1 MKKIFMLAIVAVSNL
16 CYAQNEIDALRYSQ
30 LNFGGTARFS
40 SMSGAFGA
48 LGGDFSVLSTNPA
61 GIAIYRRSEFAF
73 TPGFFS
79 EKTTSNF
86 KGNMLDDYKYNVN
99 FSNAGIVLAHY
110 EPETKNAW
118 KGIMFGFGYNRL
130 NNFNSRI
137 SMTGENDSTSLLD
150 IYVSDATNVGGDTS
164 AMDPFGT
171 QLALSTSAIWQ
182 DTSNGMFYHHIQGT
196 YGEEQSKQVTSSGS
210 MGETVF
216 TLGGNY
222 DDKLYMGITIGIP
235 NIHYNQESNYQETA
249 DTNALNGFK
258 SFELNEDLRTTGVG
272 FNLKFGMI
280 YKPADW
286 VRVGGAFH
294 SPTYFNMHDDWSS
307 SMITHFTNP
316 NEDFTSES
324 PTGLFDYSLVT
335 PMRAIG
341 SIGFV
346 IKKIGLVGVDYEFVD
361 YPSASLSADKYKY
374 LNENKAIRAKYME
387 GNNIRFGTEWKL
399 APMSIRAGAAYYS
412 SPFKNGMGN
421 DNSYRM
427 DYSAGIGFREENF
440 FLDFAYVLSQTTDNY
455 YFYDASVISPSVNTS
470 KSSSVLMTLGFKF

>member
-1 MKKIFMLAIVAVSNL
+1 MVAGGVLLSAIAF
-16 CYAQNEIDALRYSQ
+16 AQNEIDALRYSQ

-61 GIAIYRRSEFAF
+61 GIGIYRRSEFAF

-79 EKTTSNF
+79 QKTTSNF
-86 KGNMLDDYKYNVN
+86 KGNRLDDYKYNVN
-99 FSNAGIVLAHY
+99 FSNAGIVLAYY
-110 EPETKNAW
+110 EPETKNEW

-130 NNFNSRI
+130 NNFNQRT
-137 SMTGENDSTSLLD
+137 SMYGKNNKNSLLD
-150 IYVSDATNVGGDTS
+150 IYLADAQNSGGDTS
-164 AMDPFGT
+164 GMDPFGT
-171 QLALSTSAIWQ
+171 QLALSTMAIWR
-182 DTSNGMFYHHIQGT
+182 DSASGMYYHHMQGI

-222 DDKLYMGITIGIP
+222 NDKLYMGMTIGIP
-235 NIHYNQESNYQETA
+235 NIRYSEESNYQETA

-258 SFELNEDLRTTGVG
+258 SFELNQELSTTGVG
-272 FNLKFGMI
+272 FNFKFGMI

-294 SPTYFNMHDDWSS
+294 SPSYFNMHDNWSS
-307 SMITHFTNP
+307 DMTTHFSDTTGNY
-316 NEDFTSES
+316 DFSGNS
-324 PTGLFDYSLVT
+324 PQGAFDYSLVT

-346 IKKIGLVGVDYEFVD
+346 INQMGLVGVDYEFVD
-361 YPSASLSADKYKY
+361 YPSASLSSSKYKY
-374 LNENKAIRAKYME
+374 LSENKAIREKYME
-387 GNNIRFGTEWKL
+387 GNIIRFGTEWKL
-399 APMSIRAGAAYYS
+399 APMSIRAGAAYHS
-412 SPFKNGMGN
+412 SPFKRGTGN
-421 DNSYRM
+421 DNSYRI

-440 FLDFAYVLSQTTDNY
+440 FLDFAYVLSQTTENY
-455 YFYDASVISPSVNTS
+455 YFYDASITSASENIS